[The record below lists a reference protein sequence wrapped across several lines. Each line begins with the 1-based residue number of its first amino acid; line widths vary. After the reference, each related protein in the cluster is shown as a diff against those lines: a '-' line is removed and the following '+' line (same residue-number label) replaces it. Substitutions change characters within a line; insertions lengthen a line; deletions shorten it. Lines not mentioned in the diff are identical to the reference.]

1 MTTYTPIA
9 NGSVDAGSPID
20 ESLITALRDNPIAI
34 SEGSTGAPPI
44 ASTAV
49 LLEAGITAFPAPVA
63 GDVRIYGG
71 VLTNGVNE
79 VDGAFNDTFGP
90 THTMLRSGT
99 FRFRI
104 RYGKGT
110 SQGTARMILYKNDA
124 IIHTTGYLGSTLT
137 FTFTLDVQFNAND
150 TWKVL
155 WDEGSSGT
163 TGGFVQVAIGC
174 DALAATTI
182 AEICRLQIDG
192 TTY

>member
-20 ESLITALRDNPIAI
+20 ESLVTALRDNPIAI
-34 SEGSTGAPPI
+34 SEGSAGAPPI

-49 LLEAGITAFPAPVA
+49 LLEPGITAFPTPVA

-71 VLTNGVNE
+71 ILTNGVRE
-79 VDGAFNDTFGP
+79 VEGANSDTFGA

-104 RYGKGT
+104 RYGKE
-110 SQGTARMILYKNDA
+110 SNIGTARMKLYKNDVV
-124 IIHTTGYLGSTLT
+124 IHTSGYIGNTLS
-137 FTFTLDVQFNAND
+137 FTFNLDVQFNAND

-155 WDEGSSGT
+155 WDEVAPAA
-163 TGGFVQVAIGC
+163 GGFVDVVIGC

-182 AEICRLQIDG
+182 SEICRLKIDG

>member
-1 MTTYTPIA
+1 MATYRSISDTEF
-9 NGSVDAGSPID
+9 SVDAPLTTQLVQAID
-20 ESLITALRDNPIAI
+20 ENATAIA
-34 SEGSTGAPPI
+34 EGAAGAPAI
-44 ASTAV
+44 VSTAV
-49 LLEAGITAFPAPVA
+49 LLETGITAFPAPVA

-71 VLTNGVNE
+71 ILANGVSE
-79 VDGAFNDTFGP
+79 VDGAYNDTFGS

-104 RYGKGT
+104 RYGKA
-110 SQGTARMILYKNDA
+110 SNQGLARMKLYKNDA
-124 IIHTTGYLGSTLT
+124 IIHTSGYVGSTT
-137 FTFTLDVQFNAND
+137 SFTFTLDVQFNAND

-155 WDEGSSGT
+155 WDEGNVSA

-182 AEICRLQIDG
+182 SEICRLQIDG

>member
-1 MTTYTPIA
+1 MTSYTPIA

-20 ESLITALRDNPIAI
+20 EGLITALRDNPIAI

-49 LLEAGITAFPAPVA
+49 LLEAGITAFPEPVA

-71 VLTNGVNE
+71 VLTNGVSE
-79 VDGAFNDTFGP
+79 VSGAINDTFGP

-104 RYGKGT
+104 RYGKT
-110 SQGTARMILYKNDA
+110 SGIGTARMKLYKNDV
-124 IIHTTGYLGSTLT
+124 IIHTAGYVSSTA
-137 FTFTLDVQFNAND
+137 TFTLDVQLNAGD

-155 WDEGSSGT
+155 WDEGNT
-163 TGGFVQVAIGC
+163 TSGGFVGVSIGC

-182 AEICRLQIDG
+182 SEICRLQIDG
-192 TTY
+192 TAY